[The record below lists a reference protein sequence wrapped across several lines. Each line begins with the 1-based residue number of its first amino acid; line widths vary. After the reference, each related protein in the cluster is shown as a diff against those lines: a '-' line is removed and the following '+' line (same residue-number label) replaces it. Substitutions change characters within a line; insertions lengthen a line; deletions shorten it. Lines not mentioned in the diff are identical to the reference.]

1 MRIFNAAAAGMLAGL
16 LLYFLVS
23 LATVKAAFF
32 AFLIGWAAFAFLFHR
47 SAESVGKI
55 WARACLAA
63 AVECLIIPL
72 ASWILPF
79 FYGQQAV
86 QAAKQGAQV
95 AGQAFGS
102 ALGGG
107 IVSVLAG
114 YTGILI
120 GFLLLVTAYFSL
132 KPARRRR

>member
-1 MRIFNAAAAGMLAGL
+1 MRIFNATAAGMVAGL

-32 AFLIGWAAFAFLFHR
+32 AFLFGWAAFAFLFYR
-47 SAESVGKI
+47 GAESVGKI
-55 WARACLAA
+55 WTRACLVA

-72 ASWILPF
+72 ASRILPF

-86 QAAKQGAQV
+86 QTAKQGAQA

-107 IVSVLAG
+107 IVNVLAG

-120 GFLLLVTAYFSL
+120 GFLLLATAYYSL

>member
-1 MRIFNAAAAGMLAGL
+1 MKILNAVVAGMVAGL
-16 LLYFLVS
+16 LLYLLVS

-32 AFLIGWAAFAFLFHR
+32 AFLIGWAAFAFLFYR
-47 SAESVGKI
+47 GSESVGKI
-55 WARACLAA
+55 WARACLVA

-72 ASWILPF
+72 ASRLLPF

-86 QAAKQGAQV
+86 QTAKQGAHA

-102 ALGGG
+102 AVGGG
-107 IVSVLAG
+107 LVNALAG

>member
-1 MRIFNAAAAGMLAGL
+1 MRVFNAVVAGMVAGL
-16 LLYFLVS
+16 LLYLLVT
-23 LATVKAAFF
+23 LAAVKAAFF
-32 AFLIGWAAFAFLFHR
+32 AFLIGWAAFAFLFYR
-47 SAESVGKI
+47 RAESVGKI

-63 AVECLIIPL
+63 AVECLLIPL
-72 ASWILPF
+72 ASWLLPF

-86 QAAKQGAQV
+86 QTAKQGAQA

-102 ALGGG
+102 TVGGG
-107 IVSVLAG
+107 LVGVLAG

-120 GFLLLVTAYFSL
+120 GSLLLITAYFSL